1 MSHVGVHEEVIELMH
16 HDEKSSYSRGDSM
29 VDHGALRESC
39 RSGGMFYPGFVVFA
53 TPHFSS
59 LFISACALSMRS
71 YRRLSPLIA
80 RHGCHYEK
88 YLCLN
93 RFLGEGR
100 GIEVYFQPGAREGVL
115 FSVSLYSFGLLVV
128 VSPRQLA

>member
-16 HDEKSSYSRGDSM
+16 HDERSSYSRGIQWSIM
-29 VDHGALRESC
+29 GPSVSPA
-39 RSGGMFYPGFVVFA
+39 RSGGMSYSGFVVFA
-53 TPHFSS
+53 TPHFLS

-115 FSVSLYSFGLLVV
+115 FSVSLCSFGLLVV
-128 VSPRQLA
+128 VSPKQLA